1 MDAKKIK
8 FLNKKGKIMRRNVLS
23 KVLGAVLLGSFIAAS
38 SAVADTSAPVQN
50 PIVGIYA
57 DNFLD

>member
-1 MDAKKIK
+1 MKANLVK
-8 FLNKKGKIMRRNVLS
+8 
-23 KVLGAVLLGSFIAAS
+23 KVLGAVLLGSFLAAS
-38 SAVADTSAPVQN
+38 SAAADTSAPVQK

>member
-1 MDAKKIK
+1 
-8 FLNKKGKIMRRNVLS
+8 MRRNVLS

-38 SAVADTSAPVQN
+38 SAAADTSAPVQK